1 MNDYFR
7 GRIAQK
13 DGFRWQLTNRI
24 EVKSYWNSAIIC
36 LKYQKRNRK
45 MVNISKKY
53 YKFVR
58 IMILQGIYIYSFIK
72 EIELKMGE
80 YQ

>member
-1 MNDYFR
+1 
-7 GRIAQK
+7 
-13 DGFRWQLTNRI
+13 
-24 EVKSYWNSAIIC
+24 
-36 LKYQKRNRK
+36 

-53 YKFVR
+53 YKFVS
-58 IMILQGIYIYSFIK
+58 IMILQGIYSYSFIK

>member
-1 MNDYFR
+1 
-7 GRIAQK
+7 
-13 DGFRWQLTNRI
+13 
-24 EVKSYWNSAIIC
+24 
-36 LKYQKRNRK
+36 

-58 IMILQGIYIYSFIK
+58 IMILYGIYSYSFTK
-72 EIELKMGE
+72 ETELKIGE

>member
-1 MNDYFR
+1 
-7 GRIAQK
+7 
-13 DGFRWQLTNRI
+13 
-24 EVKSYWNSAIIC
+24 
-36 LKYQKRNRK
+36 

-80 YQ
+80 YQWLSFNSLIFYIS

>member
-1 MNDYFR
+1 
-7 GRIAQK
+7 
-13 DGFRWQLTNRI
+13 
-24 EVKSYWNSAIIC
+24 
-36 LKYQKRNRK
+36 
-45 MVNISKKY
+45 MVSISKKY

-58 IMILQGIYIYSFIK
+58 IMILQGIYGYSFIK

>member
-1 MNDYFR
+1 
-7 GRIAQK
+7 
-13 DGFRWQLTNRI
+13 
-24 EVKSYWNSAIIC
+24 
-36 LKYQKRNRK
+36 

-72 EIELKMGE
+72 EIGLKMGE